1 MKEGFDLGEQKDKNA
16 RNQGVWGPVLRDLE
30 ASWDFCSRG
39 VGVGGGVGRKL

>member
-1 MKEGFDLGEQKDKNA
+1 MTWASKRTKMQEIKGF
-16 RNQGVWGPVLRDLE
+16 WGGGFCDLE